1 MYSENLD
8 SELEQMEA
16 TGETEAEWIDQE
28 TELQD
33 AEDDEDELMGADAQ
47 ESDLEHAYASF
58 STPNEM
64 DYDGWDPSEVEEA
77 MDLYESSEVLESKPD
92 AFHLVDDHDLE
103 EQEIDMEIEEGDIQ
117 AILVDEDGNEVGF
130 VLLDDDGHEQEYFYV
145 TDDMEEHI
153 DAEGDEPAYAVRSS
167 DGEEF
172 DLDMTREAVTEGS
185 PYAKRIPVD

>member
-8 SELEQMEA
+8 SELEQLEA

-33 AEDDEDELMGADAQ
+33 AMDDEDELMGADAQ
-47 ESDLEHAYASF
+47 ESDLEHAYSSF

-64 DYDGWDPSEVEEA
+64 DYNGWDPSEVEEA
-77 MDLYESSEVLESKPD
+77 MDLYESSNVLESKPD
-92 AFHLVDDHDLE
+92 GFHLVDGHDLE

-117 AILVDEDGNEVGF
+117 AILVDADGNEVGF
-130 VLLDDDGHEQEYFYV
+130 VLLDDDGNEQEYYYV
-145 TDDMEEHI
+145 TDEMEEFI
-153 DAEGDEPAYAVRSS
+153 DADGDEPAHAVRLS

-172 DLDMTREAVTEGS
+172 DLDTPREMVTEGN
-185 PYAKRIPVD
+185 PYARRIPVE